1 MTYSY
6 LHRRSLDL
14 SKVSTGEKIRKKRL
28 RILVVTN
35 LYPTCE
41 RPFIC
46 PFVKE
51 QVESMRELY
60 RDLTIDVRVIE
71 GERPRGAYLREML
84 RLPFVAKKGR
94 YDIVHAHFGL
104 TLVST
109 LFVRLP
115 VVVTLHGSDV
125 LVNPTKHVTRLLAP
139 MASKV
144 IVVAQRL
151 REALG
156 HGEVIPCGIDVKS
169 FVLPPYHD
177 NRPSPKIP
185 GGLKVLFPADPGR
198 KVKNYGLFQAVCEE
212 LARRGNRIE
221 PIHLVNICRANVPE
235 IYWNCDLMLLTSLS
249 EGSPTVIKEAIAAK
263 LPFVSVDVGD
273 VKEWAEQ
280 VEFGVVAPDR
290 DPKTI
295 ADAAVALMSQIK
307 QRQLLDNSN
316 CLEMLNIENS
326 AKKIRDIY
334 DDVSRLFKRI

>member
-1 MTYSY
+1 MS
-6 LHRRSLDL
+6 
-14 SKVSTGEKIRKKRL
+14 
-28 RILVVTN
+28 
-35 LYPTCE
+35 
-41 RPFIC
+41 

-71 GERPRGAYLREML
+71 GERPRGAYLLEML
-84 RLPFVAKKGR
+84 RLPFVVKRGG

-109 LFVRLP
+109 LFIRLP
-115 VVVTLHGSDV
+115 VVVTLHGTDV
-125 LVNPTKHVTRLLAP
+125 LANPTKHVTRLLAP

-169 FVLPPYHD
+169 FVLPPYHG
-177 NRPSPKIP
+177 NSPSPKMP
-185 GGLKVLFPADPGR
+185 GEIKILFPADPKR
-198 KVKNYGLFQAVCEE
+198 KVKNYSLFQAVCEE
-212 LARRGNRIE
+212 LERKGNRIE
-221 PIHLVNICRANVPE
+221 PIHLVNINRANVPE

-273 VKEWAEQ
+273 VKEWAEL

-290 DPKTI
+290 DPNTI
-295 ADAAVALMSQIK
+295 ADAVVALMAQIK
-307 QRQLLDNSN
+307 QRQSLDNSN
-316 CLEMLNIENS
+316 CLEMMNIENS

-334 DDVSRLFKRI
+334 DEVSKTC

>member
-1 MTYSY
+1 M
-6 LHRRSLDL
+6 
-14 SKVSTGEKIRKKRL
+14 
-28 RILVVTN
+28 
-35 LYPTCE
+35 
-41 RPFIC
+41 
-46 PFVKE
+46 KE

-71 GERPRGAYLREML
+71 GDRPRGPYLLEML
-84 RLPFVAKKGR
+84 RLPFVVNKGR
-94 YDIVHAHFGL
+94 YDVVHAHFGL

-115 VVVTLHGSDV
+115 VVVTLHGTDV
-125 LVNPTKHVTRLLAP
+125 LVNPTKHITRLLAP
-139 MASKV
+139 MASRV

-169 FVLPPYHD
+169 FVLPPPHW
-177 NRPSPKIP
+177 NKPSPKMP
-185 GGLKVLFPADPGR
+185 GELKILFPADPER
-198 KVKNYGLFQAVCEE
+198 KVKNYGLFQSVCEE
-212 LARRGNRIE
+212 LERRGNRIE
-221 PIHLVNICRANVPE
+221 PIHLVNVDRANVPE
-235 IYWNCDLMLLTSLS
+235 VYWNCDLMLLTSSS

-280 VEFGVVAPDR
+280 VEFGVVTSDR

-295 ADAAVALMSQIK
+295 ADAVVGLMSRIK

-316 CLEMLNIENS
+316 CLEEISIENS
-326 AKKIRDIY
+326 AKKIRNIY
-334 DDVSRLFKRI
+334 DDVTKTC